1 MYQISIFFY
10 LAYND
15 ELMTIIRI
23 SNVSS
28 NLIKHFN
35 KLLSFY
41 DRLVI
46 LCLLENNG
54 VLQMTRE
61 FSVTSM
67 SEDSTNGWPRPII
80 SRVAQLVASVPDK
93 AGLRAPTS
101 LSSQYPYA
109 LMYWM
114 LCGLSEHAFI
124 STCLFVCFG
133 KLCSIQL

>member
-1 MYQISIFFY
+1 M
-10 LAYND
+10 A
-15 ELMTIIRI
+15 
-23 SNVSS
+23 
-28 NLIKHFN
+28 
-35 KLLSFY
+35 
-41 DRLVI
+41 
-46 LCLLENNG
+46 
-54 VLQMTRE
+54 RE

-114 LCGLSEHAFI
+114 LCGLSFI
-124 STCLFVCFG
+124 STCLCVCFG